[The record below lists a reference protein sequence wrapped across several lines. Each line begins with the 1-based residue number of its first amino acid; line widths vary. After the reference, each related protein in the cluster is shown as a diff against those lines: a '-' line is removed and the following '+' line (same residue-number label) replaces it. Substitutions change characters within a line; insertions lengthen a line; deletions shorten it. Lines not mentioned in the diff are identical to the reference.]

1 MLVYEWLHSLAGRI
15 ASRRVAGFSAAT
27 QGGEP
32 TWCRG
37 ASTGPTERAPTKYAW
52 MVIGT
57 TAGRE
62 ALD

>member
-15 ASRRVAGFSAAT
+15 ASGRVAGFSAAT

-32 TWCRG
+32 TRCQG
-37 ASTGPTERAPTKYAW
+37 TSADPTERAPTKYAW

-57 TAGRE
+57 TAGLA
-62 ALD
+62 ALE